1 MPSLNTK
8 LATAPNV
15 SANYVLKAT
24 TSTTIG
30 NSLIFDNGTNV
41 GIGTAS
47 PFAIADTNLTVNGT
61 TSSAIQLGFNGTRY
75 GQFYT
80 DSGEIRLSAVANLPL
95 TFYSNN
101 LERMRITSGGE
112 LLINA
117 TTNGAPN
124 LGYQLGVR
132 GTNANSL
139 ISIAL
144 ANQTLSTQ
152 GSYIGLDGTVGYIH
166 MIDNKPWIFS
176 TNNTER
182 MRITSAGNVGIGT
195 SFVISSYFAGAQ
207 TSGVLQVATNVA
219 KTATANS
226 YPVGFFGSNDATN
239 PLGLY
244 IGIITG
250 STTSARKLKLQGTE
264 IGVSPNTIV
273 MQEDGGNVSIGSSVD
288 AGFRLYVKG
297 TNGLYVEGGTS
308 NSNSALLINNN
319 AGDTQYLRVRGDGY
333 LFSTPSYNNTWPGS
347 SANMYIASDGSF
359 GRITASSL
367 RFKEN
372 INEWNGKG
380 LETILA
386 LKPKTFKYKKDYCDR
401 ADIELLGLIAEE
413 VAEISPYLAEFENP
427 DRTGQV
433 ENVRYD
439 IIVVPLIAAI
449 QELNQKLQD
458 QQQTI
463 NSLINR

>member
-8 LATAPNV
+8 LASAPNTT
-15 SANYVLKAT
+15 ANYVLKAT

-47 PFAIADTNLTVNGT
+47 PFAIADTNLSVNGT

-182 MRITSAGNVGIGT
+182 MRITSGGNVCIGT
-195 SFVISSYFAGAQ
+195 TTSSGYGNINLDLSAGAGTSAYFVIRTGSSSVIAEYALDGGAAYLS
-207 TSGVLQVATNVA
+207 T
-219 KTATANS
+219 KTAH
-226 YPVGFFGSNDATN
+226 
-239 PLGLY
+239 PL
-244 IGIITG
+244 IFR
-250 STTSARKLKLQGTE
+250 TSDVERMRIA
-264 IGVSPNTIV
+264 S
-273 MQEDGGNVSIGSSVD
+273 GGNVSIGSATDS
-288 AGFRLYVKG
+288 GFRLYVKG
-297 TNGLYVEGGTS
+297 TNGLYIDGGTS
-308 NSNSALLINNN
+308 SSNSAFLINDNT
-319 AGDTQYLRVRGDGY
+319 GGTQYLRVRGDGF
-333 LFSTPSYNNTWPGS
+333 LFSTPTYNNQWPGF
-347 SANMYIASDGSF
+347 SANMYIASDGSM
-359 GRITASSL
+359 GRITASSI

-386 LKPKTFKYKKDYCDR
+386 LKPKTFTYKKEYCDKS
-401 ADIELLGLIAEE
+401 DIVLLGLIAEE
-413 VAEISPYLAEFENP
+413 VAEISPYLAEYENP